1 MKRCRFSSPVLCLAL
16 AGVSVQLFGR
26 DLSSLD
32 KGRNVRLVMVGE
44 GPLCQG
50 KIVSS
55 SRAAA
60 TVRLSEAAPDCGE
73 KDQLIYLSGD
83 NVVDLVP
90 EHHATRGRILSKV
103 LAGCA
108 GVAVLAAVPL
118 TSSDPESLLILA
130 NVVLP
135 AAAFYAGWRIVPKRL
150 DYLVIMNCPDRRH
163 CVSSSQAS
171 ARLGRR

>member
-1 MKRCRFSSPVLCLAL
+1 MKRCRFSFPVLCLAF

-26 DLSSLD
+26 DLSALD

-55 SRAAA
+55 SPAAA
-60 TVRLSEAAPDCGE
+60 TVRLSRTAPECGQR
-73 KDQLIYLSGD
+73 DQMIYVSSD

-90 EHHATRGRILSKV
+90 ERHATRGRILSKV

-108 GVAVLAAVPL
+108 GVAALAVVPL

-135 AAAFYAGWRIVPKRL
+135 QRRSTLAGESCR
-150 DYLVIMNCPDRRH
+150 
-163 CVSSSQAS
+163 S
-171 ARLGRR
+171 ALIT